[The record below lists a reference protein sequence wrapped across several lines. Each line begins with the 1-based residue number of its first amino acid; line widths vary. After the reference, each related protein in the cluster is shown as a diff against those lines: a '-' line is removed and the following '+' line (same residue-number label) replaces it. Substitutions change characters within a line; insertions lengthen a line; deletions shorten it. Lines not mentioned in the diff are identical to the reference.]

1 MKIPFKG
8 PPQTSPNWRVRSA
21 ANYFFIMQLKTFI
34 TNTVLFVLLI
44 LPIGCATYRARPY
57 ISEELLDKP
66 GIDLSKVQ
74 TLSFTKVKE
83 TIRTEQSRFAT
94 LKAKANIIITSPEIN
109 GEFRCKGIVRF
120 EKPGKLRVIGSKLAR
135 TVFDMLS
142 DGDDYWFYLPK
153 EKVVYTGKCD
163 TVKKRDTSAY
173 IFPDDIAALLEYDK
187 LLEGRPAYMETWP
200 TCWLVHV
207 LDRRGDAVVPYSRL
221 KMDRIDNTVN
231 ELTMFK
237 PDSFIRAQA
246 SFHDYAEINGQ
257 SIPEA
262 IQIHW
267 PDTNTTLTL
276 NLNNIFINEPLKP
289 EIFIFKKPKKT
300 DIIKIN

>member
-1 MKIPFKG
+1 
-8 PPQTSPNWRVRSA
+8 
-21 ANYFFIMQLKTFI
+21 MQLKTFI
-34 TNTVLFVLLI
+34 IKAILFILLTF
-44 LPIGCATYRARPY
+44 PVGCATHRARPY
-57 ISEELLDKP
+57 IGDELLDKP
-66 GIDLSKVQ
+66 GIDLSKAQ

-83 TIRTEQSRFAT
+83 TIRSERLKFAT
-94 LKAKANIIITSPEIN
+94 LKAKADIVITSPEIN
-109 GEFRCKGIVRF
+109 GEFRCKGVVRF
-120 EKPGKLRVIGSKLAR
+120 QKSGKIRVIGSKLAR

-142 DGDDYWFYLPK
+142 DGENYWFYLPK
-153 EKVVYTGKCD
+153 EKIVYTGKCD

-173 IFPDDIAALLEYDK
+173 IFPDDIAALLEYDR
-187 LLEGRPAYMETWP
+187 LFEGRSAYMETWP
-200 TCWLVHV
+200 SFWLVHV
-207 LDRRGDAVVPYSRL
+207 LDLNGRKVVPYSRL
-221 KMDRIDNTVN
+221 RVDRIDNTVT

-257 SIPEA
+257 SIPKA

-289 EIFIFKKPKKT
+289 EIFQFKKPKKAE
-300 DIIKIN
+300 IVEIK